1 MNKTNKNLNIILL
14 VIALAIIAWVALDL
28 FVLNGQTPFK
38 KADNTEQESVVE
50 QVGEPVDK
58 DIFYWRESC
67 SYCQEVKDW
76 MKANTVEEKIE
87 IVSKD
92 IYNNRTNSAE
102 LTARAKSCGM
112 DTERIGVPFLYTVDG
127 QCLVGAPPIIEYLTA
142 KIAE

>member
-1 MNKTNKNLNIILL
+1 MNKTNKNLNIILIVL
-14 VIALAIIAWVALDL
+14 ALAIITWVALDL
-28 FVLNGQTPFK
+28 FVLNGQGLSK
-38 KADNTEQESVVE
+38 KADNAEQELVVE
-50 QVGEPVDK
+50 QTGEPVDK
-58 DIFYWRESC
+58 DIFYWREGC

-76 MKANTVEEKIE
+76 MATNNVEEKIE

-92 IYNNRTNSAE
+92 IYSNRNDYDE

-112 DTERIGVPFLYTVDG
+112 DTQRIGVPFLYTVDG